1 MKKLVLLIFTV
12 CMGGGIAASAQEVSQ
27 QKLDSLNQA
36 LSDISARVKETE
48 AAESNRA
55 IWKDRSK
62 YFNLNYVNQK
72 LSPDIDGWDK
82 LGGGELKSDFG
93 AAIVWGKTYYLHKK
107 PLAGMIKFGIDW
119 SWMDLNY
126 AQYKLETYDY
136 DTDEL
141 YSEKAHQLEYGMQIG
156 PSVTINPVHHL
167 KVSAYFRVTQRRV
180 LPPLCDLLQH
190 GFRRSLEGTLGR
202 LRMALGQSVVR
213 RSGSQPR
220 RSGRRL
226 LRRRFQ
232 RRHPLGG
239 RRADRL
245 AGFEA
250 QNQIVPRLFQFPFL
264 NGHRQPET
272 SRQIS
277 GNEIHPCRVLR
288 QG

>member
-167 KVSAYFRVTQRRV
+167 KVSAYFRVTPSYSMMY
-180 LPPLCDLLQH
+180 LNDE
-190 GFRRSLEGTLGR
+190 FY
-202 LRMALGQSVVR
+202 RMALGQSVVR
-213 RSGSQPR
+213 RPGSQPR

-239 RRADRL
+239 RRTDRL

-272 SRQIS
+272 SRKIS